1 MLYFDFFIDHY
12 GWQGAALAAVIVV
25 LFFVQTYYY
34 AFVYARIPKY
44 RNDRRQRRI
53 DTDTPAIS
61 VIVPLFGESGEFI
74 ETSLPR
80 LLAQDYAAYEIVVVY
95 VGLDTDFY
103 EDLVRMKGVF
113 PNLRTTKIEAR
124 SRYPISPKM
133 AINIGIKSAQYE
145 HIVLTTTDASPCTSR
160 WLALMAKGFTRG
172 EIVLGYCGLEPS
184 KGLANKYMRIDRMM
198 SSAEWIASAVR
209 RRPYRGDRNNIGFTK
224 SLYFSVNGFGNLN
237 MNIGEDDLFMQQIMT
252 RENVSVVLSPR
263 AAVVERC
270 WGGLRW
276 WFGRRRFFG
285 STRQLYPKSVCTFSR
300 REHCCRALF
309 FIAAATAVAVMPI
322 EYKAAAALFVIIRYA
337 IVLTTVRRIGKRLG
351 DSGIAV
357 AYPLYDL
364 FSPLAAAITDM
375 MLLRK
380 DSSVWRYTTI
390 S

>member
-1 MLYFDFFIDHY
+1 MLYYDFFIDHY
-12 GWQGAALAAVIVV
+12 GWQGAALAAVIIA
-25 LFFVQTYYY
+25 LFFIQMYYY
-34 AFVYARIPKY
+34 AIVYARIPNYK
-44 RNDRRQRRI
+44 NDRRPRRI

-103 EDLVRMKGVF
+103 DDLVRMKSVF

-160 WLALMAKGFTRG
+160 WIALMAKGFTRG
-172 EIVLGYCGLEPS
+172 EIVLGYCGLEAG
-184 KGLANKYMRIDRMM
+184 KGLASKYMRIDRLM
-198 SSAEWIASAVR
+198 SSVEWISSAVR
-209 RRPYRGDRNNIGFTK
+209 HRPYRGDRNNIGFTK
-224 SLYFSVNGFGNLN
+224 SLYFSVNGFSNLN
-237 MNIGEDDLFMQQIMT
+237 MNVGEDDLFMQQIMT

-263 AAVVERC
+263 AMVVERC
-270 WGGLRW
+270 WGGLHW
-276 WFGRRRFFG
+276 WFARKRFFG
-285 STRQLYPKSVCTFSR
+285 SARHLYPQAYRNFAR
-300 REHCCRALF
+300 RERGSRVLF
-309 FIAAATAVAVMPI
+309 FAAAIAAIAVMPL
-322 EYKAAAALFVIIRYA
+322 EYKAAVLAIALIRYIMV
-337 IVLTTVRRIGKRLG
+337 IVTVSRIGQRLG
-351 DSGIAV
+351 ESGTLA

-364 FSPLAAAITDM
+364 FSPFGAVITDM

-380 DSSVWRYTTI
+380 DTSVWRYTTI